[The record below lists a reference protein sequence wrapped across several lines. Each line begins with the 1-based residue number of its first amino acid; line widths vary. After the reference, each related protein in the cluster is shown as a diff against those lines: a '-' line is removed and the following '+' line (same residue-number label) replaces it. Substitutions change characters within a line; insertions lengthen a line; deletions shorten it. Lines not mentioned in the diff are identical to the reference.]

1 MNHSPLAQWIAFS
14 GNDCIASGV
23 PENVATDVK
32 RFVDSHP
39 VEPVLVFDAKTSAII
54 EVDFRGPLADVLVRL
69 PVGKEP
75 PTETGSIM
83 KAPAR
88 QGAGRPKLGVVP
100 REVTLLP
107 RHWEWLAT
115 QAGGA
120 SVTLRK
126 LVEHAMRAA
135 RESDRMRQAQ
145 EAAYNFMVAMAGN
158 NQGFEEASR
167 ALFAGNIDHFRQ
179 CIGNWP
185 ADIRDHLFS
194 LASAIDTMS
203 GGAS

>member
-1 MNHSPLAQWIAFS
+1 MSPASMDSNHSPSPS
-14 GNDCIASGV
+14 GNQ
-23 PENVATDVK
+23 P
-32 RFVDSHP
+32 
-39 VEPVLVFDAKTSAII
+39 
-54 EVDFRGPLADVLVRL
+54 
-69 PVGKEP
+69 
-75 PTETGSIM
+75 
-83 KAPAR
+83 
-88 QGAGRPKLGVVP
+88 
-100 REVTLLP
+100 
-107 RHWEWLAT
+107 
-115 QAGGA
+115 
-120 SVTLRK
+120 
-126 LVEHAMRAA
+126 AA

-194 LASAIDTMS
+194 LASAIDTVS